1 MKIWVQYDTL
11 LCRICVVL
19 VCCLVSCERKPA
31 AIDALEERDPAMEEA
46 LSYSKAQNYDEAIK
60 MYQQVLMEQPGMAKA
75 HLQLGLLLDDKKQDY
90 IRAIYHYQR
99 YLELRPG
106 AQKRELIGE
115 LIRHARLSFATSLPD
130 RPSEAIEEISRLN
143 QQISVLE
150 TDLATARSR
159 IMDLSE
165 ALRRYKA
172 RVAIH
177 NQASTS
183 RQGEFDHSQN
193 TSTEQ
198 IQSSHGEMYRVQKGD
213 TLSKIAQR
221 VYNDSSKWTV
231 LYEANKDA
239 LANPRDLKR
248 GQSLHI
254 PR

>member
-1 MKIWVQYDTL
+1 
-11 LCRICVVL
+11 
-19 VCCLVSCERKPA
+19 
-31 AIDALEERDPAMEEA
+31 MEEA
-46 LSYSKAQNYDEAIK
+46 LSYSKAQNYDEAIE

-143 QQISVLE
+143 QQISALE
-150 TDLATARSR
+150 TDLDAARSR
-159 IMDLSE
+159 IVDLSE

-172 RVAIH
+172 RVETH
-177 NQASTS
+177 NRGSTVRQA
-183 RQGEFDHSQN
+183 EFDPSQSP
-193 TSTEQ
+193 STQEVKPDR
-198 IQSSHGEMYRVQKGD
+198 SETYRVQRGD
-213 TLSKIAQR
+213 TLSKIAQK
-221 VYNDSSKWTV
+221 VYDDSSKWTV

-248 GQSLHI
+248 GQSLRI